1 MWIHSIFKNLSPVF
15 SYFTY
20 KLFKIFITCSRKRF
34 IASKVWKKI
43 VLIFLYTL
51 YKARRKSESSF
62 SHSFLA
68 IFPSLVMQQISSFFK
83 QVCFEKNAYGLL
95 VFFNW
100 VPYMQLSHMIPGVNI
115 IGRKVSVASVNG
127 AGESGCV
134 LRLQWGP

>member
-1 MWIHSIFKNLSPVF
+1 MF

-20 KLFKIFITCSRKRF
+20 YSLQQNNVKQVKYGKKLSYFY
-34 IASKVWKKI
+34 
-43 VLIFLYTL
+43 LYTL
-51 YKARRKSESSF
+51 YKARRKLESSF

-68 IFPSLVMQQISSFFK
+68 VFPSLVMQQISSFFK

-100 VPYMQLSHMIPGVNI
+100 VPCMKQSHKIPEVNI

-127 AGESGCV
+127 AGGCGDV
-134 LRLQWGP
+134 LRPQRSPLETF